1 MVAEFPARLDGLEGT
16 SHLVKLRLL
25 DARGGCTSRAVG
37 EMGLKPG
44 QTIRLAVRE
53 ACTGE
58 RGSLTDGFF
67 PDIVLKV
74 K

>member
-1 MVAEFPARLDGLEGT
+1 MTIWPPCWEQIRLPSASQIGRLPP
-16 SHLVKLRLL
+16 LVEIR
-25 DARGGCTSRAVG
+25 T
-37 EMGLKPG
+37 
-44 QTIRLAVRE
+44 TIRLVVRE

-67 PDIVLKV
+67 PDIVLRV